1 MNSAA
6 PFKVMIF
13 DADYDNAA
21 MSAAVA
27 AAFAA
32 FPRELAGKQ
41 VLVKPNILGGHPPE
55 KAVTTHPALVAA
67 VVDHLKKS
75 GAEVLVGDNPG
86 VHGYGRSEQAA
97 RITGIMD
104 AAGDCFMSLGQNP
117 VRHPLSSRDLD
128 HVMIAGEVLR
138 ADLVVNLPK
147 LKTHGLTFYTGAVKN
162 TFGYVVGGDK
172 MRIHARAVTPRRFAE
187 ALVDIYAIRPPE
199 LNIMDAV
206 VAMEGNGPSNGRPRR
221 VGKILAADNAVC
233 LDATALRLV
242 GRNPEMIP
250 HLKIAAARGLGV
262 LDAAAIALNTTPSPL
277 ADFAMPATFV
287 PGMMGILLNRILSRW
302 INCTPEVVPSVCKR
316 CGLCVEHCPV
326 GAMTMAPGQC
336 PTADKNKCINCYCCQ
351 EMCPENAIVLSGRMM
366 RRLRRLA
373 FDQEK
378 PGS

>member
-172 MRIHARAVTPRRFAE
+172 MRVHALAVTPKRFAE

-206 VAMEGNGPSNGRPRR
+206 EAMEGNGPSNGRVRR
-221 VGKILAADNAVC
+221 VGKLLASDNAVC

-242 GRNPEMIP
+242 GKKPEIIP
-250 HLKIAAARGLGV
+250 HLKIAAAKGLGTIDAETIHV
-262 LDAAAIALNTTPSPL
+262 NTEIVPLD
-277 ADFAMPATFV
+277 DFAMPATYV
-287 PGMMGILLNRILSRW
+287 PGMMGIVLNRFLSHW
-302 INCTPEVVPSVCKR
+302 INCIPEVDASVCRR
-316 CGLCVEHCPV
+316 CGLCVEHCPT
-326 GAMTMAPGQC
+326 GAMTMQPKEY
-336 PTADKNKCINCYCCQ
+336 PRADKDKCISCYCCQ
-351 EMCPENAIVLSGRMM
+351 EMCPEDAIVLRGRVIQW
-366 RRLRRLA
+366 LRR
-373 FDQEK
+373 
-378 PGS
+378 SMY